1 MAVQIPFSN
10 LPNLEATDAV
20 ADVFAT
26 GLLQQCQIP
35 DNEPEWLT
43 KVRQQAATWVSRLSV
58 PTKKD
63 EEWRFIDLSGLIK
76 TNFTTLQSVETLH
89 ETSLVPETK
98 NSRLVIVNGIYNSEL
113 SDLSGLPQGLYVGS
127 LDKLPGSY
135 PVSEYF
141 AQQQGT
147 QDIFTVLNTAGCD
160 NINVIW
166 VDKNVAAETPIHL
179 LFITDSENQASF
191 TQPHTLVVAE
201 TGASIS
207 LIEEYTG
214 NGEYFTNAVS
224 EIYLREN
231 ASVRHTRLQQESEQ
245 SFHIG
250 KTAVSQARDSR
261 YTINE
266 INFGA
271 RLSRHNPEVLQQGEQ
286 TETNLNGL
294 TVATGEQEADTHSII
309 ALTQA
314 HGTTDQL
321 HKCIVSDR
329 AHTVFNGKVF
339 VPKAAQLTDAS
350 QLNRNLLLSSKARVD
365 TKPELQITADNVK
378 CSHGATVSQ
387 LEAEEIFYLRSRG
400 LSEADANQLLIDAFA
415 AEIIDRITL
424 QSLRDRITQ
433 AVVQKINNS
442 AQ

>member
-10 LPNLEATDAV
+10 LPNLATTEVV
-20 ADVFAT
+20 ADAFAT

-43 KVRQQAATWVSRLSV
+43 EVRQQAATWVSRMSV

-63 EEWRFIDLSGLIK
+63 EDWRFIDLSGL
-76 TNFTTLQSVETLH
+76 TQTDFTLPRAVRAVRELP
-89 ETSLVPETK
+89 LLPETE
-98 NSRLVIVNGIYNSEL
+98 NSRLVIINGDYNSEL
-113 SDLSGLPQGLYVGS
+113 SDLSGLPQGIYVGS
-127 LDKLPGSY
+127 LDKLPDNY
-135 PVSEYF
+135 RVAEYF
-141 AQQQGT
+141 ARQQGT
-147 QDIFTVLNTAGCD
+147 QDIFTALNTAGCN
-160 NINVIW
+160 NITVIW
-166 VDKNVAAETPIHL
+166 VNKNVAVETPIHL
-179 LFITDSENQASF
+179 LLMTDEEDKASF
-191 TQPHTLVVAE
+191 VQHHILVVAE

-207 LIEEYTG
+207 LIEEYSGT
-214 NGEYFTNAVS
+214 GEYFTNTVS
-224 EIYLREN
+224 EIYLEDN
-231 ASVRHTRLQQESEQ
+231 ASLRHTRWQQESEQ
-245 SFHIG
+245 SFHLG

-271 RLSRHNPEVLQQGEQ
+271 KLSRHNPEILQQGEQ

-294 TVATGEQEADTHSII
+294 TVATGEQEIDTHSII
-309 ALTQA
+309 ALTQP

-339 VPKAAQLTDAS
+339 VPKTAQLTDAS

-400 LSEADANQLLIDAFA
+400 LSETDANQLLIDAFA
-415 AEIIDRITL
+415 AEIIDRITV
-424 QSLRDRITQ
+424 QSLKDRITQ
-433 AVVQKINNS
+433 TVVEKINH
-442 AQ
+442 